1 MSLENTN
8 WTLNDGSGTTTNLA
22 FGASKATAGNNPG
35 GYGTA
40 TVQYSSGPIQ
50 IDIIWMEDG
59 NGNFMY
65 QTKGPTDPTVDEL
78 PTVSGV
84 YRNTT
89 ALGWGTNFDAAWGT
103 WEITMK
109 KST

>member
-1 MSLENTN
+1 MPLANTT
-8 WTLNDGSGTTTNLA
+8 WVLNDGSGTTTTLA
-22 FGASKATAGNNPG
+22 FGASQTTSGNPG

-40 TVQYSSGPIQ
+40 TANYSSGPISN
-50 IDIIWMEDG
+50 DIIWMEDG

-65 QTKGPTDPTVDEL
+65 QTKGPTDSGSDEL

-84 YRNTT
+84 YKGGT

-103 WEITMK
+103 WDITMAK
-109 KST
+109 Q